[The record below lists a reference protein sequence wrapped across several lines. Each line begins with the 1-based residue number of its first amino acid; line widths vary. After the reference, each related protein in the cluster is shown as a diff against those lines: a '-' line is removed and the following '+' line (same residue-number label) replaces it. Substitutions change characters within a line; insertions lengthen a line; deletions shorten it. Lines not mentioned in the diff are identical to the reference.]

1 MCRIGVK
8 VPHTH
13 VPTGPTAQLNWT
25 IHMYTKSIALTLEDE
40 RVRQLIVGDAEPID
54 GEHAALAALSGSHTR
69 RTCSSGEWLQSTEAT
84 DV

>member
-1 MCRIGVK
+1 MQNRGSRS
-8 VPHTH
+8 HA
-13 VPTGPTAQLNWT
+13 PTFHSPAQLDN
-25 IHMYTKSIALTLEDE
+25 IYTKSIALTLEDE
-40 RVRQLIVGDAEPID
+40 KVRQLIVGDAEPID